1 MGRTKG
7 MKRQLVG
14 ALMALAVVISP
25 MANAEDKKS
34 ASVFGP
40 GEQLTF
46 KVQYLGMTAGT
57 TTVTVG
63 SDTTQWG
70 TKVWPLVALAKTE
83 NVFRV
88 YPVRDKFISYWD
100 PSLQRPIG
108 SDMFADEG
116 NKKRRQRI
124 KLNHT
129 DKTATVTKQD
139 EGGDEREG
147 SYDLSEG
154 SMDVASAA
162 FALRNMPL
170 AEGKTFE
177 LPVFTGQKEFKMTA
191 KVVGKQTL
199 ATPMGDKEVF
209 KVAVGTQFTGGLAA
223 KRDIHAYFTTDE
235 SHVIV
240 KIEAE
245 FGIGTLEAN
254 LIEYKEGKKMAAVP
268 GNGG

>member
-1 MGRTKG
+1 MGPLKT
-7 MKRQLVG
+7 VVV
-14 ALMALAVVISP
+14 ALAMVLPAAATADEV
-25 MANAEDKKS
+25 K
-34 ASVFGP
+34 SVFGP

-70 TKVWPLVALAKTE
+70 TKVWPLVAVAQTAS
-83 NVFRV
+83 VFRV
-88 YPVRDKFISYWD
+88 YPVRDKFVSYWD
-100 PSLQRPIG
+100 PAQQRPIG
-108 SDMFADEG
+108 SDMFANEG

-124 KLNHT
+124 RINHGEN
-129 DKTATVTKQD
+129 KAQVTKQD

-147 SYDLSEG
+147 TYDLSEG

-162 FALRNMPL
+162 FAIRSMPL
-170 AEGKTFE
+170 EVGKTFE
-177 LPVFTGQKEFKMTA
+177 VPVFTGQKEFKMTA
-191 KVVGKQTL
+191 KVLGKQTL

-209 KVAVGTQFTGGLAA
+209 KVAVGTAFSGGLAA
-223 KRDIHAYFTTDE
+223 KRDIHAYFTTDD

-240 KIEAE
+240 RIEAE

-254 LIEYKEGKKMAAVP
+254 LVEYKEGRKLASSP
-268 GNGG
+268 SNGG